1 MSKNDVAERIRKA
14 FLEAALKASDDAG
27 VRGLCAEGRW
37 EAALSALGSVDLE
50 PLLRDLRNPP
60 TAAPDAPHD

>member
-1 MSKNDVAERIRKA
+1 MPKNDVAERIRKA
-14 FLEAALKASDDAG
+14 FLEAALKAYDDAG

-50 PLLRDLRNPP
+50 PLLHDLRKPP
-60 TAAPDAPHD
+60 TAAPDVTQD